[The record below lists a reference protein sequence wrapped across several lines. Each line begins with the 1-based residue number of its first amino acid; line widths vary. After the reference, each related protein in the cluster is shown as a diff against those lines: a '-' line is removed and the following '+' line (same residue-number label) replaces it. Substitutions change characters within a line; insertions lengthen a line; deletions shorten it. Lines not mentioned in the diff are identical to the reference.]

1 MSATSYPAPTRPAMA
16 RRWRRAAD
24 LPAVAL
30 ATLVLCVALLPLA
43 GCRKA
48 APVADAPAA
57 SDKEKAAPDAQ
68 GVALTPAEIQAAGI
82 VTTPAPAAK
91 HAPES
96 AGYAVIVTRE
106 TIAQA
111 VADLTTATAVERQS
125 HAALERGQQ
134 LAGTPGAMPVE
145 SQDAAV
151 RQATV
156 DHAARVL
163 TQRRVSATFG
173 RNAPWRDNYAS
184 PVLAALASGESRLA
198 RVTFPLGA
206 LGAANPTTLRL
217 THLDEAAGSKSIESN
232 SVWSAPADASIPGK
246 SFFALLHGSD
256 AGEGERLLAH
266 APVGAPEAG
275 VVVPFAAAVISA
287 GKYWCYVEAKPGL
300 FVRTEIDTG
309 MAMDTGYFVKEGI
322 APGAQIVT
330 SSAGELLARESN
342 PGGAAD

>member
-1 MSATSYPAPTRPAMA
+1 M
-16 RRWRRAAD
+16 
-24 LPAVAL
+24 PAVAL
-30 ATLVLCVALLPLA
+30 ATLALCVAVLPLA

-48 APVADAPAA
+48 APAAEPPAA
-57 SDKEKAAPDAQ
+57 SDEEKASPAAE
-68 GVALTPAEIQAAGI
+68 GVALKPEEIARAGV

-125 HAALERGQQ
+125 RAALERGRQ
-134 LAGTPGAMPVE
+134 LAGTPGAMPIE

-156 DHAARVL
+156 DHAARL
-163 TQRRVSATFG
+163 LAQRRLAATFG
-173 RNAPWRDNYAS
+173 SNAPWHENYAS

-206 LGAANPTTLRL
+206 LGAANPATLRL
-217 THLDEAAGSKSIESN
+217 SHLGEAAGGKSIESH
-232 SVWSAPADASIPGK
+232 SVWGAPADASIPGK
-246 SFFALLHGSD
+246 SFFALLSGSE
-256 AGEGERLLAH
+256 AAEGERLLAR
-266 APVGAPEAG
+266 APVGATEAG

-287 GKYWCYVEAKPGL
+287 GKSGGYVEAKPGL
-300 FVRTEIDTG
+300 FVRTEIDTS
-309 MAMDTGYFVKEGI
+309 MAVDTGYFVKAGI
-322 APGAQIVT
+322 APGARIVT
-330 SSAGELLARESN
+330 SSAGQLLARESN